1 MKNEKW
7 KMKNLVCSLLKKIVK
22 IVCNYLVNKKLVAN
36 TNIVICD
43 LIEWKILL
51 QFSKNSL
58 FIIAIIK
65 NTPKKIENDHS

>member
-1 MKNEKW
+1 MKNEKFSLQFIEKNSKSSLQLFSEQKVSGKYKYSYMW
-7 KMKNLVCSLLKKIVK
+7 SHWMKN
-22 IVCNYLVNKKLVAN
+22 
-36 TNIVICD
+36 
-43 LIEWKILL
+43 LL